1 MAVTPPVPAAPRV
14 RPRASL
20 ASRRRLYVASA
31 ILVAA
36 IGWLL
41 WQGLGNA
48 TVFFKTA
55 DEAVAQRA
63 SLGTRRFRI
72 EGAVVAGSVH
82 RNGNQVSFLIQN
94 NGVAVPIINDGDAPE
109 LFQDGIPVVLEGHF
123 SAAAPAPATFLSDRI
138 IVKHTAS
145 YRAEHPDRVKD
156 YPPTTAP

>member
-1 MAVTPPVPAAPRV
+1 VALNTPVPPAPRV

-20 ASRRRLYVASA
+20 ANRRRLYVAGA
-31 ILVAA
+31 ILIAAVA
-36 IGWLL
+36 WLL

-63 SLGTRRFRI
+63 HLGTRRFRI

-82 RNGNQVSFLIQN
+82 RTGNEVSFTIQN
-94 NGVAVPIINDGDAPE
+94 NGVSVPVVNQGNAPE

-123 SAAAPAPATFLSDRI
+123 SGVAPAPFVSDRI
-138 IVKHTAS
+138 LVKHTES
-145 YRAEHPDRVKD
+145 YRAQHPDRVKD
-156 YPPTTAP
+156 YPATTAP

>member
-1 MAVTPPVPAAPRV
+1 V
-14 RPRASL
+14 RARAGL
-20 ASRRRLYVASA
+20 ASRRRLYIAGA

-36 IGWLL
+36 IAWLL

-63 SLGTRRFRI
+63 QLGTRRFRI

-82 RNGNQVSFLIQN
+82 RTGNEISFTIRN
-94 NGVAVPIINDGDAPE
+94 NGVSVPVVNEGGAPE

-123 SAAAPAPATFLSDRI
+123 GGTAPAPFLSDRI
-138 IVKHTAS
+138 IVKHTTS

-156 YPPTTAP
+156 YPPATTAP